1 MGELAALMSQKIIN
15 QTPMVSSSEC
25 SCNERSQSMDVGSWS
40 ARHPVARAYATS
52 EGASSLP
59 PSPVLSNASPDPD
72 SVMRYTSASSVWDI
86 EEYVQ
91 YHKEPMAGGWRE
103 FYTPRSMHTPSTKS
117 SRSEFFTPRSMHT
130 PSTKSS
136 RRGSKSVH
144 MYRSHSA
151 SGLALE
157 RSLSKVEDW

>member
-1 MGELAALMSQKIIN
+1 MGN
-15 QTPMVSSSEC
+15 QTPMVSSSEG
-25 SCNERSQSMDVGSWS
+25 SCHERSQSMDVGSWS

-72 SVMRYTSASSVWDI
+72 SVMRYTSASSVWEI

-103 FYTPRSMHTPSTKS
+103 FYTPRSMDTP
-117 SRSEFFTPRSMHT
+117 P
-130 PSTKSS
+130 TKSS

-144 MYRSHSA
+144 VYRRHSA

-157 RSLSKVEDW
+157 RSLSLVECG